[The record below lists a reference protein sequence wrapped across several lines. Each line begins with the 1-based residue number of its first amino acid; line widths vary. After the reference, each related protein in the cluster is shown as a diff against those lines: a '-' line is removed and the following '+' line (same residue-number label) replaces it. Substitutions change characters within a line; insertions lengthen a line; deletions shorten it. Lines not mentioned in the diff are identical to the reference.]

1 MCKCFPNFPSYLL
14 LVLRFIEIIGICK
27 GFRKLIVI
35 PCMKIVVTQNLSKNK
50 KSCKKSTSLV
60 LDIKEDAGTLQMH
73 EICK

>member
-1 MCKCFPNFPSYLL
+1 
-14 LVLRFIEIIGICK
+14 
-27 GFRKLIVI
+27 
-35 PCMKIVVTQNLSKNK
+35 MKIVVTQNLSKIK